1 MPNKTTIRNHLLGQV
16 VRGYFKPARYTSRLE
31 PLMPTPKSI
40 PIYQLL
46 KPDGTLTTLSYNPD
60 NKLAVKL
67 FDAMVRW
74 SVFDQVMNEAQR
86 QGRISFYLTS
96 DGEEAI
102 SFGSAAAL
110 QPNDMVFAQYR
121 EGGVLNWRGYPM
133 QSMVD
138 QCFANARDKG
148 KGRQMPVHYGSSEY
162 CYQTVSSTLATQI
175 PQAAGAGYG
184 YKLDEENRV
193 AVCYFGEGAASEGD
207 FHAGV
212 NFGAVLGSQT
222 LFICRNNQWAISTP
236 THEQYAGDG
245 IAVRGPA
252 YGIPSFR
259 VDGNDLFAVMETIAL
274 ARKMVMERR
283 GPVLV
288 EAISYRMG
296 HHSTSDDSSAYR
308 DKKVIEHVFKQY
320 RRLKKHLRDTH

>member
-1 MPNKTTIRNHLLGQV
+1 MIRGALFNRML
-16 VRGYFKPARYTSRLE
+16 RGYFRPARYTSKLE
-31 PLMPTPKSI
+31 PLMPSPQSI

-46 KPDGTLTTLSYNPD
+46 RADGTMTTSSYRPD
-60 NKLAVKL
+60 DELAVKL

-74 SVFDQVMNEAQR
+74 SVFDQIMNDAQR
-86 QGRISFYLTS
+86 QGRISFYMTS

-110 QPNDMVFAQYR
+110 KSTDMVFAQYR

-138 QCFANARDKG
+138 QCFANARDRG
-148 KGRQMPVHYGSSEY
+148 KGRQMPVHYGSPEH
-162 CYQTVSSTLATQI
+162 CYQTVSSPVATQI

-184 YKLDEENRV
+184 YKLDGEDRI

-252 YGIPSFR
+252 YGIPAFR
-259 VDGNDLFAVMETIAL
+259 VDGNDIFAVMETVIQGRQL
-274 ARKMVMERR
+274 VMKTRR
-283 GPVLV
+283 PVLV
-288 EAISYRMG
+288 EAISYRLG

-308 DKKVIEHVFKQY
+308 DSKVAT
-320 RRLKKHLRDTH
+320 THTCINNDV